1 MARIADWG
9 GHDSGY
15 GSVLVRSQHRSINQ
29 PFTKRLIMNTVTIL
43 LSSFILSI
51 TGLFI
56 FIWSLRKRLFDNT
69 AAAAYVIFSD
79 GEIGRGEE
87 PAATAAQLE
96 GMRQQVPGQASAVLT
111 AAQET
116 TLARELEERVEADRS
131 TAFVSFVFLSCAVV
145 WLVVGS
151 LAGLTSSIK
160 LHQPDWLVQQAWL
173 TFGRIRTIH
182 LNIVAYGWAP
192 MASFGIANW
201 LLPRLLKTPLV
212 GGRYAIFGC
221 MLWNAGLIAGVGCIA
236 AGISDGMEWLEMP
249 WQVDILI
256 VIGGALMGLPLVYT
270 LQARKVDHLYV
281 SVWYMGAALFWF
293 PILFF
298 IAKLPALHFGVEQ
311 ATMNW
316 WYGHNV
322 LGLFYTPMALASV
335 YYFLPKIIGR
345 PVQSYNLS
353 LLGFWTLAFFYGQ
366 VGGHHL
372 VGGPVPAW
380 LITLSI
386 VQSIMMIVPVISF
399 SINQHLTMRGYFSKL
414 IYSPTLR
421 FLVLG
426 GMMYTLSSL
435 EGTFEALRS
444 VSTVAHFTHFTV
456 AHAHL
461 GLYGFFTMV
470 MFGAIYFVMPR
481 VMSWEWPYP
490 SLIAVH
496 FWLVIIGF
504 AIYFVGLSIGG
515 WLQGMA
521 MLDASKPFIDS
532 VNVTIPFLKS
542 RTVGGSLM
550 TLGHLVFAGHFIA
563 MALRYGP
570 ARTGAALLHTG
581 VTASATDQLAGA

>member
-1 MARIADWG
+1 MD
-9 GHDSGY
+9 
-15 GSVLVRSQHRSINQ
+15 
-29 PFTKRLIMNTVTIL
+29 TVTIL
-43 LSSFILSI
+43 LSSFVLSI
-51 TGLFI
+51 TGLFV
-56 FIWSLRKRLFDNT
+56 FIWSLRKRLFETTST
-69 AAAAYVIFSD
+69 AANVIFST

-87 PAATAAQLE
+87 PSATPQQRAGLALRVSNDTHQELTGEQEAALKTE
-96 GMRQQVPGQASAVLT
+96 
-111 AAQET
+111 
-116 TLARELEERVEADRS
+116 LAERVEADRS

-145 WLVVGS
+145 WLVAGS

-160 LHQPDWLVQQAWL
+160 LHEPDWLVQQAWL

-182 LNIVAYGWAP
+182 LNMIAYGWAP
-192 MASFGIANW
+192 MAAFGIANW

-212 GGRYAIFGC
+212 GGRYAILGC
-221 MLWNAGLIAGVGCIA
+221 MIWNAGLIAGVGCIA
-236 AGISDGMEWLEMP
+236 AGISDGMEWLEIP

-256 VIGGALMGLPLVYT
+256 VVGGALMGLPLVYT

-293 PILFF
+293 PILFL
-298 IAKLPALHFGVEQ
+298 IANLPAMHFGVEQ

-316 WYGHNV
+316 WFGHNV

-372 VGGPVPAW
+372 IGGPVPGW

-386 VQSIMMIVPVISF
+386 VQSVMMIVPVISF
-399 SINQHLTMRGYFSKL
+399 SVNQHLTMKGYFSKL

-421 FLVLG
+421 FIVLG
-426 GMMYTLSSL
+426 GMMYTLSSIQ
-435 EGTFEALRS
+435 GSVEAIRA
-444 VSTVAHFTHFTV
+444 VNTVAHFTHFTV

-490 SLIAVH
+490 GLIAAH
-496 FWLVIIGF
+496 FWLVVAGF
-504 AIYFVGLSIGG
+504 SIYFIGLTIGG
-515 WLQGMA
+515 WLQGLA
-521 MLDASKPFIDS
+521 MLDAAQPFMES
-532 VNVTIPFLKS
+532 VKVTIPYLQS
-542 RTVGGSLM
+542 RTVGGAIM
-550 TLGHLVFAGHFIA
+550 TLGHLVFAGHFAA
-563 MALRYGP
+563 MVLRYGP
-570 ARTGAALLHTG
+570 SRTGAALLHTPK
-581 VTASATDQLAGA
+581 SMGAAYA

>member
-1 MARIADWG
+1 MD
-9 GHDSGY
+9 
-15 GSVLVRSQHRSINQ
+15 
-29 PFTKRLIMNTVTIL
+29 TVTIL

-51 TGLFI
+51 TGLFV
-56 FIWSLRKRLFDNT
+56 FIWSLRKSLLDT
-69 AAAAYVIFSD
+69 TSAAANVIFSP

-87 PAATAAQLE
+87 PSATAVQRAGLALRVAGDAHVELTPALE
-96 GMRQQVPGQASAVLT
+96 A
-111 AAQET
+111 
-116 TLARELEERVEADRS
+116 TLRRDLAERIEEDRS
-131 TAFVSFVFLSCAVV
+131 TALVSFVFLSCAVV

-151 LAGLTSSIK
+151 VAGLTSSIK
-160 LHQPDWLVQQAWL
+160 LHEPDWLVQQAWL
-173 TFGRIRTIH
+173 TFGRLRTIH

-192 MASFGIANW
+192 MAAFGIANW
-201 LLPRLLKTPLV
+201 MLPRLLKTPLV
-212 GGRYAIFGC
+212 GSRFAILGC
-221 MLWNAGLIAGVGCIA
+221 MIWNAGLVAGVGCIG
-236 AGISDGMEWLEMP
+236 AGISDGMEWLEIP

-293 PILFF
+293 PILFL
-298 IAKLPALHFGVEQ
+298 IANLPAMHFGVEQ

-316 WYGHNV
+316 WFGHNV

-372 VGGPVPAW
+372 IGGPVPGW

-386 VQSIMMIVPVISF
+386 VQSVMMIVPVISF
-399 SINQHLTMRGYFSKL
+399 SVNQHLTMRGHFSKL
-414 IYSPTLR
+414 VYSPTLR
-421 FLVLG
+421 FIVLG

-435 EGTFEALRS
+435 QGSIEAIRA
-444 VSTVAHFTHFTV
+444 VNTVAHFTHFTV

-490 SLIAVH
+490 SLIAAH
-496 FWLVIIGF
+496 FWLVVLGF
-504 AIYFVGLSIGG
+504 SIYFIGLSIGG
-515 WLQGMA
+515 WLQGLA
-521 MLDASKPFIDS
+521 MLDAARPFMDS
-532 VNVTIPFLKS
+532 VKVTIPYLQS
-542 RTVGGSLM
+542 RSLGGAIM
-550 TLGHLVFAGHFIA
+550 TLGHLVFAGHFAA
-563 MALRYGP
+563 MALRHGP
-570 ARTGAALLHTG
+570 ARTGAALLHVAPT
-581 VTASATDQLAGA
+581 TLAGA

>member
-1 MARIADWG
+1 MD
-9 GHDSGY
+9 
-15 GSVLVRSQHRSINQ
+15 
-29 PFTKRLIMNTVTIL
+29 TVTIL
-43 LSSFILSI
+43 LSSFVLSI
-51 TGLFI
+51 TGLFV
-56 FIWSLRKRLFDNT
+56 FIWSLRKRLFDTT
-69 AAAAYVIFSD
+69 AAAANVIFSD

-87 PAATAAQLE
+87 PSATPGQLA
-96 GMRQQVPGQASAVLT
+96 GLRLRVPGEHHPDLTPAQQA
-111 AAQET
+111 
-116 TLARELEERVEADRS
+116 TLRRQLDERVAADRS

-145 WLVVGS
+145 WLVAGS

-192 MASFGIANW
+192 MAAFGIANW
-201 LLPRLLKTPLV
+201 LLPRLLKTPLIGARFAV
-212 GGRYAIFGC
+212 LGC
-221 MLWNAGLIAGVGCIA
+221 MIWNAGLIAGVGCIA
-236 AGISDGMEWLEMP
+236 AGISDGMEWLEIP

-270 LQARKVDHLYV
+270 LQARKVEHLYV

-293 PILFF
+293 PILFL
-298 IAKLPALHFGVEQ
+298 IANLPALHFGVEQ

-316 WYGHNV
+316 WFGHNV

-386 VQSIMMIVPVISF
+386 VQSMMMIIPVISF
-399 SINQHLTMRGYFSKL
+399 SVNQHMTMRGYFSKL
-414 IYSPTLR
+414 VYSPTLR
-421 FLVLG
+421 FIVLG
-426 GMMYTLSSL
+426 GMMYTVSSL
-435 EGTFEALRS
+435 QGSFEALRS

-490 SLIAVH
+490 GLIAAH
-496 FWLVIIGF
+496 FWLVVLGF
-504 AIYFVGLSIGG
+504 SIYFIGLSIGG
-515 WLQGMA
+515 WLQGLA
-521 MLDASKPFIDS
+521 MLDAARPFMDS
-532 VNVTIPFLKS
+532 VRVTIPYLQS
-542 RTVGGSLM
+542 RSLGGAIM
-550 TLGHLVFAGHFIA
+550 TLGHLVFAGHFAA
-563 MALRYGP
+563 MVLRYGP
-570 ARTGAALLHTG
+570 ARTGAALLHVHG
-581 VTASATDQLAGA
+581 AQRPATELAGA